1 MGPSPF
7 GIWTTSA
14 ACRVGSG
21 SRTKIQRPLC
31 QRRFGDPNPG
41 TQTSCRP
48 NCPRRDMKALK
59 KELRRGVLQLVK
71 KLTAEEIAEECM
83 FPDVFLVV
91 YLALAANR
99 CATNLFQ
106 LPVFLQSRNVS
117 IYVSMPTGELQT
129 ASIIDKCFQL
139 GSIPH

>member
-1 MGPSPF
+1 
-7 GIWTTSA
+7 
-14 ACRVGSG
+14 
-21 SRTKIQRPLC
+21 
-31 QRRFGDPNPG
+31 
-41 TQTSCRP
+41 
-48 NCPRRDMKALK
+48 MKALK

-139 GSIPH
+139 GSIPR